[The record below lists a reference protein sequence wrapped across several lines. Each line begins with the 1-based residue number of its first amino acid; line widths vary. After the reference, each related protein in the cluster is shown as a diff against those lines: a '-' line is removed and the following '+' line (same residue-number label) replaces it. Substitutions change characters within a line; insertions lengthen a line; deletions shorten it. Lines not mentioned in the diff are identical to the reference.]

1 MAKNTSISL
10 GRHFEAFIRGQVAGG
25 RFGTASE
32 VVRAGLRRL
41 EEEETKMAALRA
53 ALEEGET
60 SGFAEDYSLNGL
72 LAELHGNSR

>member
-25 RFGTASE
+25 RFATASE

-41 EEEETKMAALRA
+41 EEEETKMAAVRA

-60 SGFAEDYSLNGL
+60 SGFAEDYSLDGL
-72 LAELHGNSR
+72 LAELHGKSR